1 MNFAEQ
7 KRWQIASHI
16 VMAIYRL
23 ALALLPFILLII
35 SSFTDDRVALL
46 NGYSYWPEKFP

>member
-16 VMAIYRL
+16 VMAIL
-23 ALALLPFILLII
+23 SALALLPLF
-35 SSFTDDRVALL
+35 
-46 NGYSYWPEKFP
+46 Y